1 MYFVVPVPHPRKQLA
16 AGRAA
21 KRMLCP
27 AKILVGMPGCFVGDT
42 EVLIYPAASDSTVIA
57 GLQVSPEH
65 ASAHANALWGS
76 VCLVAGLG
84 IATALVDD
92 QRRRREARE
101 QQEALDALFGGTD
114 LLDDVEDDGEEPE
127 PGTPPRN
134 IVASSNLDK
143 PFHRH
148 NHLSHAA
155 FKTGCDRVFS
165 QGDGEWMD
173 RNASAAECID
183 PMGGSFPT
191 NENDQD
197 HPLWHKTCKAKSS
210 PSPSRKATVA
220 AVDIACPKATIRGVP
235 SCASVRTMVHT
246 PSVRKRNLPAA
257 QTRRGWLWAAV
268 AGLLVLLG
276 GGLLFRQASESSA
289 PAPFTAVSAS
299 PASHSAPAD
308 ATPKYATKQ
317 IRDFCGFEWVLA
329 RNPEVADEERSEF
342 EEVDYRQW
350 RWVELELTK
359 PDGDLL
365 KVGLGRPIAWLVV
378 NDITPGA
385 TTWLDLPEMGAVG
398 YATVVSVVPCPDPGP
413 KPHPDCRLVTGVFR
427 HSSTDCVNVHVAG
440 LASPI
445 GTTRNHR
452 FWSEDRQAFVEAGD
466 LHPGETLLTADGTP
480 TSVLSIAPRP
490 GIEPVYNL
498 EVDVEHVYYVAA
510 DGVLVHNTYGS
521 VAFGNKIHAKFT
533 QHLRQLT
540 GQRWLIDRTRPG
552 LRGVDITFY
561 QTIRR
566 VRDVRG
572 NVSRGF
578 RHAELKPYS
587 TSGFNTFLSQLDRWR
602 TTGLRGN
609 VGLFMYDA
617 QGAIFFVGVY

>member
-1 MYFVVPVPHPRKQLA
+1 M
-16 AGRAA
+16 
-21 KRMLCP
+21 
-27 AKILVGMPGCFVGDT
+27 
-42 EVLIYPAASDSTVIA
+42 LIYPAASDSTVIA
-57 GLQVSPEH
+57 GLQVLPEH
-65 ASAHANALWGS
+65 ASAHTSTLWGS

-84 IATALVDD
+84 IATALVDE
-92 QRRRREARE
+92 QPRRREARE

-134 IVASSNLDK
+134 SVTRSNLDK
-143 PFHRH
+143 PFQRH

-183 PMGGSFPT
+183 PAGGSFST
-191 NENDQD
+191 DGSDQD
-197 HPLWHKTCKAKSS
+197 HPLWHKTCKTQSS

-220 AVDIACPKATIRGVP
+220 VVDSTCPKATIRGVP

-398 YATVVSVVPCPDPGP
+398 YATVVSVAPCPDPGP

-427 HSSTDCVNVHVAG
+427 HSSADCVNVHVAG

-490 GIEPVYNL
+490 GLEPVYNL

-510 DGVLVHNTYGS
+510 DGILVHNNCGGNVRGS
-521 VAFGNKIHAKFT
+521 YWKSNKRVFPT
-533 QHLRQLT
+533 SRTTLRA
-540 GQRWLIDRTRPG
+540 D
-552 LRGVDITFY
+552 
-561 QTIRR
+561 R
-566 VRDVRG
+566 VRGKGRG
-572 NVSRGF
+572 GRTKWRPPEDFDLKVEQARWI
-578 RHAELKPYS
+578 RKRYEELVTGGQQYS
-587 TSGFNTFLSQLDRWR
+587 PTMARNIVEGQILQQARSPASPFLRRLLD
-602 TTGLRGN
+602 
-609 VGLFMYDA
+609 
-617 QGAIFFVGVY
+617 GVFGE